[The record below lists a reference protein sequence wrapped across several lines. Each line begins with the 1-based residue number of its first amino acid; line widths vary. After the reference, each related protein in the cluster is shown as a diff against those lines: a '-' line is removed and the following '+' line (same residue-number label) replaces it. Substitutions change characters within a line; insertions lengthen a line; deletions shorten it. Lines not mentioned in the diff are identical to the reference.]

1 MTNLCQQSGS
11 HNLSIYIGNHGENGL
26 GNLFI
31 SGTSFSFLWFVD
43 IMDNGFLLRNGI
55 LEIFPVLVLTYH
67 QVVEV
72 TIGEFNGVV
81 CDK

>member
-11 HNLSIYIGNHGENGL
+11 HNLSIYIGNHGEYGL

-31 SGTSFSFLWFVD
+31 SWDVLLFLMAWFVD
-43 IMDNGFLLRNGI
+43 VVDNGLLWNGT
-55 LEIFPVLVLTYH
+55 LKIFSVLVLNYH

-72 TIGEFNGVV
+72 PKGVTV
-81 CDK
+81 MA